1 MKEVHM
7 KLMVSTKPFT
17 AELKSVLPAVANR
30 SGLPMLSGVR
40 LEVSEGEASIEA
52 TDLELTARR
61 DVHGAVTV
69 DGAGSVVVPAKA
81 LVKAVAAMGEPEI
94 VLESCDGRAGLD
106 VRAGTRTVTLQGW
119 PADDWPAAP
128 WVAASDPIASIETSA
143 VVDAF
148 ERVVRCASDDE
159 ARPVLTCV
167 ALFFRDDPAALEVVA
182 TDSYRLGV
190 AQIPVEAGF
199 RVSDGPLLVPARAVR
214 LLAKQLKGAEGAV
227 QVRALEASGEEPSR
241 ASRIAFSVPDAEW
254 TVRTVDG
261 EFPNWKQVVPE
272 PGGGSFEFDPQ
283 ELGSALRA
291 ATSVRSTAGAP
302 VRLSLDRTCSLALKD
317 PDLGEMREELT
328 EAKFS
333 PNGAGAMEIAFNPDY
348 LSDAIRFCG
357 AERGRMWV
365 RDGLKPALFEGPDR
379 RYVLMP
385 IRLP

>member
-1 MKEVHM
+1 
-7 KLMVSTKPFT
+7 
-17 AELKSVLPAVANR
+17 
-30 SGLPMLSGVR
+30 MLSGVR
-40 LEVSEGEASIEA
+40 LEASETGASIEA

-61 DVHGAVTV
+61 VVRSDVTV
-69 DGAGSVVVPAKA
+69 EGAGSVVVPGKA

-119 PADDWPAAP
+119 PSDDWPAVP
-128 WVAASDPIASIETSA
+128 RVATIDPIASIEASA

-148 ERVVRCASDDE
+148 ERVALCASSDE
-159 ARPVLTCV
+159 ARPVLTCA
-167 ALFFRDDPAALEVVA
+167 ALFFREDPPALEVVA

-199 RVSDGPLLVPARAVR
+199 RVSHGPMLVPARAVR

-227 QVRALEASGEEPSR
+227 QVRALEASGVEPSR
-241 ASRIAFSVPDAEW
+241 ASRIAFSLPDAEW
-254 TVRTVDG
+254 TVRTVEG
-261 EFPNWKQVVPE
+261 EFPNWKQVVPNPE
-272 PGGGSFEFDPQ
+272 GGSFEFDPE

-291 ATSVRSTAGAP
+291 ATAVSSTKGAP
-302 VRLSLDRTCSLALKD
+302 IRLTLDRTCSLALKD
-317 PDLGEMREELT
+317 PDLGEMREALT

-333 PNGAGAMEIAFNPDY
+333 PNGAGAMEVAFNPDY
-348 LSDAIRFCG
+348 LADAIRFCG

-365 RDGLKPALFEGPDR
+365 RDGLKPVLFEGPER

>member
-1 MKEVHM
+1 M
-7 KLMVSTKPFT
+7 KLMVSAKPFT
-17 AELKSVLPAVANR
+17 AELKSVLPAVATR

-40 LEVSEGEASIEA
+40 LEVSEGEVSIEA
-52 TDLELTARR
+52 TDLEFTTRR
-61 DVHGAVTV
+61 VVRSEVTV

-81 LVKAVAAMGEPEI
+81 LVKAVAAMGEPGV
-94 VLESCDGRAGLD
+94 VLESCDGRSGLD

-119 PADDWPAAP
+119 PTDDWPAAP
-128 WVAASDPIASIETSA
+128 RVAAIDPMASIEASA

-148 ERVVRCASDDE
+148 ERVALCASSDE
-159 ARPVLTCV
+159 ARPVLTCA
-167 ALFFRDDPAALEVVA
+167 ALFFREDPAALEVVA

-214 LLAKQLKGAEGAV
+214 LVAKQLKRAEGAV
-227 QVRALEASGEEPSR
+227 QVRALEASGVEPSR
-241 ASRIAFSVPDAEW
+241 ASRIAFSLPDAEW
-254 TVRTVDG
+254 TVRTVEG
-261 EFPNWKQVVPE
+261 EFPNWKQVVPNPE
-272 PGGGSFEFDPQ
+272 GGSFEFDPE

-291 ATSVRSTAGAP
+291 ATSVRSTTGAP
-302 VRLSLDRTCSLALKD
+302 VRLTLDRTCSLALKE
-317 PDLGEMREELT
+317 PDLGEMREALT

-333 PNGAGAMEIAFNPDY
+333 PNGAGPMEVAFNPDY
-348 LSDAIRFCG
+348 LADAIRFCG